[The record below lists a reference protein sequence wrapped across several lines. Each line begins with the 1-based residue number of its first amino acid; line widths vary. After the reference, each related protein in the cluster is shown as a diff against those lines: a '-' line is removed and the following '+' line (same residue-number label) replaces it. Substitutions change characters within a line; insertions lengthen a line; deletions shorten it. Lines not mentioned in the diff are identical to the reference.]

1 MEEKVHELDVKVAK
15 MDESLKSEHKRI
27 DKLEQD
33 IDNINNLTLSVHEI
47 AQEMKAMRKEVSD
60 VNCRVKVIEDKP
72 GKRYEAIIEK
82 IIIIVVTAAVTYVIS
97 GSSF

>member
-1 MEEKVHELDVKVAK
+1 MDDRLHELDIKVAK

-27 DKLEQD
+27 DKMEQD

-60 VNCRVKVIEDKP
+60 VNGRVKAIEEKP
-72 GKRYEAIIEK
+72 GKRYDAIIEK
-82 IIIIVVTAAVTYVIS
+82 VIIIVVTAAVTYFIS
-97 GSSF
+97 GGNL